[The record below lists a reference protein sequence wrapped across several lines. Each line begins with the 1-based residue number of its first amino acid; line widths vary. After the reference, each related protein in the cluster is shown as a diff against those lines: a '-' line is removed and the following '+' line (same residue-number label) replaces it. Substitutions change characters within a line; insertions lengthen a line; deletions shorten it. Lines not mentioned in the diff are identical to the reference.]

1 MTTELPTADQELHM
15 PTATERCFG
24 TRDVLRHAKRCSGT
38 ATGDVQPKVLRHCD
52 RRRTAEGAPARE
64 AVLRHCDR
72 RRTAEGAPA
81 LRPATYS
88 RRCSGTA
95 TGDEQ
100 PKVLRHAKRCSGTA
114 TGDVQPKVLR
124 HARCS
129 GTRCASAQETQG
141 HATAMTTGRDHGRLR
156 TTAGTREC
164 DTRLRFSSGRLPVSS
179 TPLVHMALRT
189 RPQRGGAIVRIWHGS
204 VGDRI
209 HVGDETARRGLALGY
224 EDHGSPGFGDPT
236 IRLFVY

>member
-1 MTTELPTADQELHM
+1 M

-24 TRDVLRHAKRCSGT
+24 TRDVLRHAR
-38 ATGDVQPKVLRHCD
+38 DVPRHARDVPRHARDVLRH
-52 RRRTAEGAPARE
+52 AR
-64 AVLRHCDR
+64 D
-72 RRTAEGAPA
+72 
-81 LRPATYS
+81 
-88 RRCSGTA
+88 
-95 TGDEQ
+95 
-100 PKVLRHAKRCSGTA
+100 VLRHAKRCSGTA

-141 HATAMTTGRDHGRLR
+141 HATATTTTGRDHGRLR

-189 RPQRGGAIVRIWHGS
+189 RPQRGEAIVRIWHGS

-224 EDHGSPGFGDPT
+224 EDHGSPGFGGSNDSSLRILSVCSYCPRRPTLARHVVSLPRERDPE
-236 IRLFVY
+236 V